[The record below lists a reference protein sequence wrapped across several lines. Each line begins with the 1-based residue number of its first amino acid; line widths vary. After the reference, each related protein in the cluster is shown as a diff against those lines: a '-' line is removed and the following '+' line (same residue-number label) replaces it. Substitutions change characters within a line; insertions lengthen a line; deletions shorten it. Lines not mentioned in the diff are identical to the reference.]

1 VNAWPGGGQVPVTL
15 MTAMVSHVVMAV
27 TLSGGD
33 SVGTLKYLQ
42 VGTARPTRRR
52 VVPLTRVSHRSLR
65 G

>member
-52 VVPLTRVSHRSLR
+52 VVPLTRVSRRSLR